1 METLE
6 ELRKKYN
13 SLNEERYILYKKI
26 SELEQQEVARKF
38 KVGECYLNTY
48 SNSFTKI
55 ILRDNPALH
64 CVVVTNGSVSR
75 DRYYLD
81 DTKYWEKITSEQF
94 KDIYLAVIKDI
105 QDPDLED
112 ESNWDKTLKS
122 IKNSLN
128 S

>member
-13 SLNEERYILYKKI
+13 SFNEERYILYKKI

-64 CVVVTNGSVSR
+64 CIVVTNGSVSR
-75 DRYYLD
+75 GRYYLD

>member
-64 CVVVTNGSVSR
+64 CIVVTNGSVSR
-75 DRYYLD
+75 GLYYLD

>member
-1 METLE
+1 M
-6 ELRKKYN
+6 
-13 SLNEERYILYKKI
+13 
-26 SELEQQEVARKF
+26 
-38 KVGECYLNTY
+38 
-48 SNSFTKI
+48 
-55 ILRDNPALH
+55 
-64 CVVVTNGSVSR
+64 SR
-75 DRYYLD
+75 GRYYLD

>member
-26 SELEQQEVARKF
+26 SELEQQEVTRKF

-64 CVVVTNGSVSR
+64 CIVVTNGSVSR

>member
-64 CVVVTNGSVSR
+64 CIVVTNGSVSR

>member
-13 SLNEERYILYKKI
+13 SLNEEIYILYKKI

-64 CVVVTNGSVSR
+64 CIVVTNGSVSR

>member
-64 CVVVTNGSVSR
+64 CIVVTDGSVSR
-75 DRYYLD
+75 GRYYLD